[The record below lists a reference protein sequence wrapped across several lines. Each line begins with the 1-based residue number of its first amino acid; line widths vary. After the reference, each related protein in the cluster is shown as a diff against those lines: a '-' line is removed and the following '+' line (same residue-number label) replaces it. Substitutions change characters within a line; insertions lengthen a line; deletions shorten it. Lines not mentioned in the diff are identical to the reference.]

1 MDLRIIEKQFG
12 WKPTDGDYIRRK
24 PESKVKKLLKKYKT
38 SAFEK
43 ISKIIKHNN
52 QKKYFNKQL

>member
-52 QKKYFNKQL
+52 

>member
-12 WKPTDGDYIRRK
+12 WKPTDGDYTRRK

-38 SAFEK
+38 SAIER
-43 ISKIIKHNN
+43 IKKAIKTSN
-52 QKKYFNKQL
+52 